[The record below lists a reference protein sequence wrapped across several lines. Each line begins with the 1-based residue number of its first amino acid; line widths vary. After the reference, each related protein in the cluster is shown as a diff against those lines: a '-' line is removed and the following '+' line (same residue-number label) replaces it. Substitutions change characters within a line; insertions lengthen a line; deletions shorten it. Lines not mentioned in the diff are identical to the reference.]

1 MAHPPFPT
9 PQVKVC
15 GLTDVDQAVAVAR
28 LGVHAIGC
36 VFFPKSPR
44 HLTRAKA
51 RAICAALPAS
61 VRRVGVFVDEAFES
75 IMGTVHACGLDAV
88 QLHGHE
94 PPELVL
100 RLRGEGLIVIKA
112 LFLRRAPGLADADA
126 YRPSAF
132 LVECGAGKLPGGN
145 AEAWAWAEARS
156 LGDRRP
162 LVLAGGLGP
171 ENVLQAVEQA
181 QPDAVDLSSGV
192 EASPGTKDLK
202 KVAAL
207 MAAVRRCRMERA
219 PRTIF

>member
-1 MAHPPFPT
+1 MSRSPFTP
-9 PQVKVC
+9 PQVKIC
-15 GLTDVDQAVAVAR
+15 GLTDVAQAVAVAD
-28 LGVHAIGC
+28 LGVHAVGC

-44 HLTRAKA
+44 HLTREKA
-51 RAICAALPAS
+51 RAICEALPAS
-61 VRRVGVFVDEAFES
+61 VKRVGVFVDETFDGV
-75 IMGTVHACGLDAV
+75 MGTVQACGLDAV

-112 LFLRRAPGLADADA
+112 LFLRRNPRLVDADA
-126 YRPSAF
+126 YRPSGF
-132 LVECGAGKLPGGN
+132 LVECGVGKLPGGN
-145 AEAWAWAEARS
+145 AEAWDWAVARP
-156 LGDRRP
+156 LVDRHP

-171 ENVLQAVEQA
+171 ENVVQAIEQA

-192 EASPGTKDLK
+192 EAAPGAKDLR

-219 PRTIF
+219 PRAIF